1 MFKSVH
7 PEYIETSLVRGR
19 TKMLKD
25 ISKMEKEKSLFQMVF
40 LKDNKDQSVEV
51 EEFTEISCDLIRTR
65 LEQGESVFITRKRT
79 QKLRSN

>member
-1 MFKSVH
+1 
-7 PEYIETSLVRGR
+7 
-19 TKMLKD
+19 MLKN
-25 ISKMEKEKSLFQMVF
+25 IPKIEKEKSLFQMVF
-40 LKDNKDQSVEV
+40 LKDNKEQSVEV